1 MGTDWEDCQIVAEL
15 IGTKTFINE
24 FVAYERLSE
33 YIDNRETG
41 AGPTLSVSVY
51 LMIASYFIRQGVI
64 IHRKCLS
71 NIQNDIQNVISE
83 TLA

>member
-1 MGTDWEDCQIVAEL
+1 MMGTDWEDCQIVAEL

-41 AGPTLSVSVY
+41 AGPTLSVSV
-51 LMIASYFIRQGVI
+51 G
-64 IHRKCLS
+64 
-71 NIQNDIQNVISE
+71 N
-83 TLA
+83 

>member
-1 MGTDWEDCQIVAEL
+1 MMGTDWEDCQIVAEL

-41 AGPTLSVSVY
+41 AGPTLSVSIVSVIFFFQLY
-51 LMIASYFIRQGVI
+51 MIYYNVI
-64 IHRKCLS
+64 IFAFNYTRWICM
-71 NIQNDIQNVISE
+71 
-83 TLA
+83 